1 MVLVQFSI
9 RVLPTEITYQ
19 YSVYSIKR
27 IYTCCDRWMGRI
39 QIVKESLQVINTK
52 SIRPLN

>member
-27 IYTCCDRWMGRI
+27 I
-39 QIVKESLQVINTK
+39 
-52 SIRPLN
+52 